1 MKTLALAFLAL
12 VLAIP
17 ASATPI
23 TGDFVISGLDTF
35 NSLGITF
42 HNPGTTVAA
51 SGSFAAMMGAP
62 INLPSGLFADAPG
75 TTMFDFAS
83 GGTTID
89 VTILS
94 LNILSASPSILTL
107 GGLDQVLINGTNT
120 ATYHYFLTTIAFDDG
135 AAYVLAN
142 APVPEPAGL
151 ILVGTGILLLA
162 ALAFGKARREARKR
176 IQMPSEAVL
185 DGQMG

>member
-12 VLAIP
+12 VLALP
-17 ASATPI
+17 AAATPI
-23 TGDFVISGLDTF
+23 TGDFVIAGLDTF

-75 TTMFDFAS
+75 ATMFDFSS

-94 LNILSASPSILTL
+94 LDVLSVSPSMLTL
-107 GGLDQVLINGTNT
+107 GGLDQILINGTDM
-120 ATYHYFLTTIAFDDG
+120 ATYHYFLTTIAFDDSS
-135 AAYVLAN
+135 AYVLASS
-142 APVPEPAGL
+142 PTVEPASL
-151 ILVGTGILLLA
+151 IFVGTGILLLA
-162 ALAFGKARREARKR
+162 AMMFGKARREARKR
-176 IQMPSEAVL
+176 AAMPSEAVL
-185 DGQMG
+185 HGQMG